1 MSKEEEVLI
10 VSAARTPVGSLN
22 GALSSLAGHQL
33 GATAIAE
40 VLRRAGVAPGNV
52 SEVIMGQVLTAGTY
66 TQSVVRACV
75 RTCVC
80 MSILGGMWNVMDL
93 LRMYRAGRCSPL

>member
-66 TQSVVRACV
+66 AVRCACV
-75 RTCVC
+75 RTYVC
-80 MSILGGMWNVMDL
+80 LHVNIGGNVECNGPTS
-93 LRMYRAGRCSPL
+93 YV

>member
-40 VLRRAGVAPGNV
+40 ALRRAGVAPGNV
-52 SEVIMGQVLTAGTY
+52 SEVIMGQVLTAGMY
-66 TQSVVRACV
+66 IRSLLCVRACV
-75 RTCVC
+75 RSYRCVC
-80 MSILGGMWNVMDL
+80 MSSILEGNEGYN
-93 LRMYRAGRCSPL
+93 GRTSYV

>member
-22 GALSSLAGHQL
+22 GALSSLAAHQL

-40 VLRRAGVAPGNV
+40 ALRRAGVAPGNV

-66 TQSVVRACV
+66 ARVSVCQY
-75 RTCVC
+75 
-80 MSILGGMWNVMDL
+80 GGKCNGPTS
-93 LRMYRAGRCSPL
+93 YI

>member
-1 MSKEEEVLI
+1 MSEEVLI
-10 VSAARTPVGSLN
+10 VGAARTPVGSLN

-40 VLRRAGVAPGNV
+40 ALRRAGAAPESV
-52 SEVIMGQVLTAGTY
+52 SEVIMGQVLTAGT
-66 TQSVVRACV
+66 VRIPLRTCVYV

-80 MSILGGMWNVMDL
+80 VY
-93 LRMYRAGRCSPL
+93 LRVYHRPMKLEV